1 MSMPRFSGV
10 TSIFE
15 GVGIAF
21 DAIRANK
28 VRAGLTILG
37 VAVGVFVVVA
47 MSAAVHGINMSVA
60 RDLESAGPT
69 SFYVYRVPIALG
81 EACDGTDDTCPWRRN
96 PPLTV
101 DEATAIGRLES
112 IEGVTAHVGTN
123 ASFKYKDRALRSAGL
138 DGYTPSWTDV
148 DGGDIYPGRSF
159 TYAEHQTAAR
169 VVVVN
174 EKMAMQLFGESDP
187 MDKSMDV
194 NGIPFRIIGIYHYTA
209 SFLGKPGS
217 SASGDAPLAIV
228 PLETARRDL
237 GASLRWLDLTVK
249 PRATASQTEAL
260 DDVTALLRARRGIRP
275 SADNNFAVVTS
286 DRLLEVYNGFFGV
299 FFLVMVAL
307 SAVGLMVGG
316 VGVVAIMMIS
326 VTERTR
332 EIGVRKALGA
342 TRRIILWQF
351 LVEAATLTSIGA
363 TIGLLAGGLV
373 ALLVDRF
380 TSIPASIPP
389 GAAIAALAASAVT
402 GILFGMMPAARAA
415 RLDPI
420 EALRYE

>member
-1 MSMPRFSGV
+1 MTMPRIAGI
-10 TSIFE
+10 TSVFE

-47 MSAAVHGINMSVA
+47 MSAAVHGINQSVA
-60 RDLESAGPT
+60 RDIESAGPT
-69 SFYVYRVPIALG
+69 SFYVYRVPISLG

-101 DEATAIGRLES
+101 DEAAAIGRLES
-112 IEGVTAHVGTN
+112 VEAVTAHVGTS
-123 ASFKYKDRALRSAGL
+123 AAFKYKDRALRSAGL
-138 DGYTPSWTDV
+138 DGYTPTWTEV

-159 TYAEHQTAAR
+159 TYAEHQTAAH
-169 VVVVN
+169 VVIVN
-174 EKMAMQLFGESDP
+174 EKMVTQLFGDSDP
-187 MDKSMDV
+187 MDKSIDI
-194 NGIPFRIIGIYHYTA
+194 NGAPFRVIGIYHYTA

-217 SASGDAPLAIV
+217 STSGDAPMAIV
-228 PLETARRDL
+228 PLETARREL

-249 PRATASQTEAL
+249 PRATTSQVEAL

-275 SADNNFAVVTS
+275 AADNNFAVVTS

-363 TIGLLAGGLV
+363 TVGLVAGGLV

-380 TSIPASIPP
+380 TPIPASIPP
-389 GAAIAALAASAVT
+389 GAIVAALGASAVT

>member
-1 MSMPRFSGV
+1 MPRIAGI
-10 TSIFE
+10 TSVFE

-47 MSAAVHGINMSVA
+47 MSAAVHGINQSVA
-60 RDLESAGPT
+60 RDIESAGPT
-69 SFYVYRVPIALG
+69 SFYVYRVPISLG

-101 DEATAIGRLES
+101 DEAAAIGRLES
-112 IEGVTAHVGTN
+112 VEAVTAHVGTS
-123 ASFKYKDRALRSAGL
+123 AAFKYKDRALRSAGL
-138 DGYTPSWTDV
+138 DGYTPTWTEV

-169 VVVVN
+169 VVIVN
-174 EKMAMQLFGESDP
+174 EKMVTQLFGDSDP
-187 MDKSMDV
+187 MDKSIDI
-194 NGIPFRIIGIYHYTA
+194 NGAPFRVIGIYHYTA

-217 SASGDAPLAIV
+217 STSGDAPMAIV
-228 PLETARRDL
+228 PLETARREL

-249 PRATASQTEAL
+249 PRATASQVEAL

-275 SADNNFAVVTS
+275 AADNNFAVVTS

-363 TIGLLAGGLV
+363 TVGLVAGGLV
-373 ALLVDRF
+373 ALLANRF
-380 TSIPASIPP
+380 TPIPASIPP
-389 GAAIAALAASAVT
+389 GAIVAALGASAVT